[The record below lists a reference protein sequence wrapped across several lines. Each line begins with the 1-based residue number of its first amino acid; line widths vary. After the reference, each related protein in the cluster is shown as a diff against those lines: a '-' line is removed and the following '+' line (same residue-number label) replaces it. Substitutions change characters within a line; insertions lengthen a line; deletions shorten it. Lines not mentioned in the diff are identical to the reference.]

1 MGGDGQ
7 SDKPLVR
14 FDVEDSVGVITIDNP
29 PVNALAPGVRDGIV
43 EAVEKG
49 EADGSV
55 KAMVLIGAGRSFIA
69 GADIR
74 AFGKP
79 RATPRRLTHDAL
91 DACTKP
97 VVAAIHGYALGG
109 GLETALSCH
118 YRIVVPSAKVGLP

>member
-1 MGGDGQ
+1 MAGRKIDTVASSKTLEATISWRYAMGGDGQ

-43 EAVEKG
+43 EA
-49 EADGSV
+49 
-55 KAMVLIGAGRSFIA
+55 MVLIGAGRSFMA

-97 VVAAIHGYALGG
+97 VVAA
-109 GLETALSCH
+109 
-118 YRIVVPSAKVGLP
+118 